1 MAIVPRITAVS
12 YLDTLPFVYG
22 AEHEGNFR
30 AELALSD
37 FSTAISDLREGRADI
52 ALVPV
57 HAVPSL
63 AGARIVTGYCVGFS
77 GRATVDF
84 LLANEPESPASALFA
99 GAQAPLAPLL
109 EAKKPCAYAVWAA
122 HADTDPDW
130 IEGLQHALTFGLE
143 HTYEAILACGYGE
156 KPCDVYGH
164 LSRIDYI
171 FDNQKEKALKKFWNS
186 GLKADLRANPG

>member
-1 MAIVPRITAVS
+1 MAMVPRITAVS

-22 AEHEGNFR
+22 VEHEGNFR

-37 FSTAISDLREGRADI
+37 FSSAIADFREGRADI
-52 ALVPV
+52 ALLPV

-63 AGARIVTGYCVGFS
+63 AGARIVTGYCVGFTA
-77 GRATVDF
+77 RATVDF
-84 LLANEPESPASALFA
+84 LLEAEPESPAAALFA
-99 GAQAPLAPLL
+99 GSGAPLAPLL
-109 EAKKPCAYAVWAA
+109 DTKKPCAYAVWAA

-130 IEGLQHALTFGLE
+130 TEGLQHALTFGLE
-143 HTYEAILACGYGE
+143 HTYEAILAGGYGE
-156 KPCDVYGH
+156 KSYDVYGH

-171 FDNQKEKALKKFWNS
+171 FDNQKDKALKKFWNS